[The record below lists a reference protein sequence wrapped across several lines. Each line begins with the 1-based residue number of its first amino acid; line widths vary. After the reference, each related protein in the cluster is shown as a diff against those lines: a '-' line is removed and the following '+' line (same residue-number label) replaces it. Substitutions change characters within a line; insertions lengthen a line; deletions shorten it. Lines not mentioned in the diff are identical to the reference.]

1 MSITD
6 HPLVFGIPQLVT
18 FHLKVESLEHKE
30 FISLLISTLPEVAS
44 NQEALLDQT
53 HWSMRIYNKFFIS
66 EETHTKPAEV

>member
-6 HPLVFGIPQLVT
+6 HPLVFGIPQLAT

-44 NQEALLDQT
+44 NQEALPRSDSLEYENLQ
-53 HWSMRIYNKFFIS
+53 
-66 EETHTKPAEV
+66 